1 MEICCWVDTG
11 ADKYLE
17 GSSVVKMIVQVETP
31 LLSEGPV
38 DTSWVTG
45 NHTCCTS
52 LLNTLTLAIWI
63 HLLMTSSASS
73 CLASGS
79 GSPALGKYGNTSINQ
94 WRKNILNISQP
105 SVVFDFCLANVP
117 EQQPCIKIWIYIHMA
132 GSVVWLVPFLCFSNV
147 FFDFYVLLTFSMTFC
162 LFPSVSIFSWSKV
175 TQWNPNVNFWS
186 WILSPQGIHYMKP
199 VNIIANNSTK
209 ARSSQA
215 LYQVRLHPGADLSHE
230 WLADVYKNH
239 EQRQDILIV
248 IWTMQQVCG
257 SARWYRIG
265 RMI

>member
-1 MEICCWVDTG
+1 
-11 ADKYLE
+11 
-17 GSSVVKMIVQVETP
+17 
-31 LLSEGPV
+31 
-38 DTSWVTG
+38 
-45 NHTCCTS
+45 
-52 LLNTLTLAIWI
+52 
-63 HLLMTSSASS
+63 
-73 CLASGS
+73 LASGS